1 MKLMSETNSMRTVSI
16 CKCQDTN
23 FAMKAGPRAF
33 LAAEKEGVA
42 IVMPDTSPRGEGVP
56 NVDR

>member
-1 MKLMSETNSMRTVSI
+1 MCTFSSSLFAI
-16 CKCQDTN
+16 QDTN

-42 IVMPDTSPRGEGVP
+42 VVMPDTSPRGEGVA